1 VSNILI
7 LYLTTTQKKEMRI
20 LQLVTKRQYRGAEV
34 FAANLSKELIAMGH
48 EILFVGLYKSS
59 SEVLNVDHALNLDLV
74 ESKKNDFSHKVF
86 QRLIKLIK
94 EKKPEIIQC
103 NGSDTLKYMAFASF
117 FTPHTPILY
126 RNISIISKW
135 LSRDIKLVLYRNLF
149 KRISHVTCVGQ
160 LARENFI
167 ETMKFPQ
174 EKISVIRRG
183 IQIDKVDEIAA
194 RNNLL
199 QEFNLD
205 KNYKIVMHVGNF
217 SPEKNHAFLLDI
229 FDKLKITHPSIK
241 LVCIGDGILF
251 KEIEHAVRERNLDQT
266 IFLAGFRKDIP
277 ELLAAADCLVLT
289 SFVEGV
295 PGVILEAAAQ
305 NKPSIATNV
314 GGVKEVLINNETG
327 FIIDNFD
334 QKKFS
339 EKLIEL
345 LTHEEMRK
353 RMGLKASKIAVE
365 EYGPKKNAMAF
376 EKLYHRLIEKQNK

>member
-1 VSNILI
+1 M
-7 LYLTTTQKKEMRI
+7 KI

-48 EILFVGLYKSS
+48 EILFIGLYKSN
-59 SEVLNVDHALNLDLV
+59 SEVLNVEYALNLDLA
-74 ESKKNDFSHKVF
+74 ESKKNDFSYKVF

-117 FTPHTPILY
+117 FTPHVPILY

-167 ETMKFPQ
+167 ETMNFPQ

-194 RNNLL
+194 RKTLM

-205 KNYKIVMHVGNF
+205 TNCKIVMHVGNY
-217 SPEKNHAFLLDI
+217 SPEKNHTLLLDI
-229 FDKLKITHPSIK
+229 FDKLKITHPNIK

-251 KEIEHAVRERNLDQT
+251 KEIEHAVLERNLDQT
-266 IFLAGFRKDIP
+266 IFLAGFRKNIP
-277 ELLAAADCLVLT
+277 ELLAAADCLILT

-353 RMGLKASKIAVE
+353 RMGLKANKIAVE

-376 EKLYHRLIEKQNK
+376 EKLYHRLIENN